1 MTYGAVESGG
11 SPPPQNGHVTPEE
24 TMELTPELGV
34 PRESNVVSLAA
45 ALAERERERTEAQE
59 AAVRRDAPAIYGVL
73 LVTALIAVQWR
84 SDTTAEFVGL
94 SIIVSV
100 AVFWLTHVW
109 AEVVGRRV
117 TGPVSRREVVE
128 IAGAEAPMLT
138 AALPPA
144 LMLGAARI
152 GLMSVDQAISL
163 ALAVSIVQLFLWGL
177 AVGRALDRGWR
188 VALLAAAIDGA
199 LGLVLVGLKVIVV
212 H

>member
-59 AAVRRDAPAIYGVL
+59 AAVRRDAPAIYGGL
-73 LVTALIAVQWR
+73 LVTALI
-84 SDTTAEFVGL
+84 AEFVGL

-177 AVGRALDRGWR
+177 AVGRALDRGWG